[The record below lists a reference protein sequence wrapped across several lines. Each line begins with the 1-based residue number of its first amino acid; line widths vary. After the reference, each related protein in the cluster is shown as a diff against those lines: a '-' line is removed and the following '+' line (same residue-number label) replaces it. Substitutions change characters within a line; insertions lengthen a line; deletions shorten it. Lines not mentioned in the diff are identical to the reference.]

1 MRTVGSTPALLH
13 PTFTPSLRPSPG
25 VTWEVASSLV
35 HLQQPS
41 LGAENCP
48 PPPADSVF
56 PPQGTGCALAL
67 CPCPAEAAGRTSAV
81 SQRWYLC
88 VCTRGSLWEGLG
100 QDPLSGAPEG
110 VQQSSGPRSAECVI
124 FRSSRC
130 VCVCLLWE
138 GAGRC
143 CLCDL
148 GKEENQR
155 EPRSQHSEAGGRLWE
170 SGHGF

>member
-1 MRTVGSTPALLH
+1 MSERGLLAQEGWAVRAAPGWHEDCGEHPCPPASNVYPLPAPLPRCHMGSG
-13 PTFTPSLRPSPG
+13 LRLGAP
-25 VTWEVASSLV
+25 
-35 HLQQPS
+35 QQPS

-88 VCTRGSLWEGLG
+88 VCARGSLWEGLG

-130 VCVCLLWE
+130 VCVSAVGGGWQVLLM
-138 GAGRC
+138 
-143 CLCDL
+143 
-148 GKEENQR
+148 
-155 EPRSQHSEAGGRLWE
+155 
-170 SGHGF
+170 